1 MATYGQDRWSSK
13 TELGLQTILACES
26 GLRRSK
32 PLSSFIF
39 SCSDNLFERDC
50 GIVTRKAGETISA
63 QILVR
68 KANRTMHLMF
78 RRIKIPADCFR
89 GVIFFEVLLQ
99 DHASFASRPC
109 AFTLSGV
116 SCRIGQGAVRSVS
129 RKATSCSPPPTFSSL
144 SRAATRAWNVLRRPP
159 ALQSPPCRRR
169 GA

>member
-1 MATYGQDRWSSK
+1 MERRGKSSPANRERSVKCGPQAPVRSNRMATYGQDRWSSK

-50 GIVTRKAGETISA
+50 GIMPRKAGETISA

-78 RRIKIPADCFR
+78 RRIKNPRTVSA

-99 DHASFASRPC
+99 DHASFAPRPC
-109 AFTLSGV
+109 AFGRFMPHRT
-116 SCRIGQGAVRSVS
+116 
-129 RKATSCSPPPTFSSL
+129 K
-144 SRAATRAWNVLRRPP
+144 RRPQRQP
-159 ALQSPPCRRR
+159 QSDFL
-169 GA
+169 